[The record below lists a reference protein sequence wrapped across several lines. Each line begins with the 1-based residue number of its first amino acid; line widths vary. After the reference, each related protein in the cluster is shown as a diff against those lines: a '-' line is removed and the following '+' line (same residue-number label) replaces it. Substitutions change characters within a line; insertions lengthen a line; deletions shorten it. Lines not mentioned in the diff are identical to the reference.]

1 MINFVGFF
9 FSLIVVYFSVPQL
22 TIFSLLSV
30 HFYTLCRHRKILE
43 MFYLLMGTRRPLC
56 QREPTAETR
65 TDLQS
70 NRNKRIHFLYT
81 ALS

>member
-1 MINFVGFF
+1 
-9 FSLIVVYFSVPQL
+9 
-22 TIFSLLSV
+22 
-30 HFYTLCRHRKILE
+30 

-81 ALS
+81 ALSQNIVKLLKNLASAIKSV